1 MWQNNVQQQVYISTH
16 PIILLLHNTHTIENP
31 SILSQLELE
40 TPLSFLSSYGPVYIR
55 ITLGGGDAGPA
66 SQPQNSISVLN
77 LQIQDTPSGHL
88 FPKTTS
94 RGISNYGRRGTNTVI
109 ANNFFLPF

>member
-40 TPLSFLSSYGPVYIR
+40 TPLSFLSSYSPVYIR

-77 LQIQDTPSGHL
+77 LQIQIHRL
-88 FPKTTS
+88 A
-94 RGISNYGRRGTNTVI
+94 ISFQKPRLGEIRITAGEAPIHHNR
-109 ANNFFLPF
+109 